1 MNDKK
6 APDLGDILR
15 AISFLMALFVFFA
28 LVVGFGMRPGK
39 ISINFG
45 PIDVEMERPTQQAN
59 SEAPPT
65 FPTLNSSNVSQ
76 VIEYAFLD
84 LQPYSEL
91 SSPETNLG
99 LPPGTNT
106 LNGIPFQNGWKVT
119 TQCTS
124 TPDRPAEVTISA
136 NIPHPLEIYV
146 LFQAG
151 WGITPFNGMQV
162 GAISLYFSGGDFQT
176 ENLVLGYNIGDWA
189 RNKPD
194 AVSTISS
201 PMVSEAWR
209 GALPDNVV
217 GGMDILTIP
226 VLSNYQDETL
236 ERFVLSDTSLTTA
249 GNLNPCVHLLA
260 VTVKHRR

>member
-1 MNDKK
+1 MNNK

-15 AISFLMALFVFFA
+15 AVSFLVALFVFFA

-39 ISINFG
+39 ISINLG
-45 PIDVEMERPTQQAN
+45 PIDVEMERPTQQSNPAL
-59 SEAPPT
+59 PT
-65 FPTLNSSNVSQ
+65 MFPTRLPSAIPQ
-76 VIEYAFLD
+76 VVDYAFLD

-91 SSPETNLG
+91 TSPETNLG

-124 TPDRPAEVTISA
+124 TSDRPVEVAVST
-136 NIPHPLEIYV
+136 NIPNPIAVYV

-151 WGITPFNGMQV
+151 WGITPFDGMQV
-162 GAISLYFSGGDFQT
+162 GTISLYFSSGGIQV
-176 ENLVLGYNIGDWA
+176 ENLILGYNIRDWA

-201 PMVSEAWR
+201 PMVVEAWR
-209 GALPDNVV
+209 GTLPDSVI

-226 VLSNYQDETL
+226 VESAYQSDVL
-236 ERFVLSDTSLTTA
+236 NRFVLSDTTLTTT
-249 GNLNPCVHLLA
+249 GQLNPCVHLLA
-260 VTVKHRR
+260 VTVKYRH